1 MICLWTQIMDHFSEF
16 PLFFQVERV
25 RSKRFFVSCFE
36 VTPDFAVMFEYQKA
50 GNPIKYLEAGFN
62 RDQQSGEFFI
72 EFEEQIHD
80 TELELSFQAQHAKG
94 INVLTFPND
103 NGKSA
108 SDALLRVMAVQNK
121 TGFKLSRGK
130 FPDSLKK
137 SFEIQKAAQDKTLL
151 DREFNEKT
159 HAAEKISF
167 EEVKSKM
174 DEVCSEVQGLGHFQ
188 QGIKDDVHG
197 LGQFQQ
203 GIKDDVQS
211 YGVKMEAGFE
221 GVKQEVLSFIPDF
234 QERVKQLEKEVDYHK
249 AQRDAQEYKTA
260 RQTAKVNQRDR
271 EIAVLQ
277 NKEEASI
284 KREDGLR
291 GRIKELENIVLISST
306 VEKLKEM
313 TRMAQEDRAFASTE
327 LKEMT
332 RMAQEDRA
340 FTRAEREELRYS
352 ITDIQESA
360 KTLEGLLST
369 EEERAFKRPRA

>member
-1 MICLWTQIMDHFSEF
+1 MHCFDTPYDLVPKFKLVRQERKTEVPVQFMTAYYDEAKGSCELLVEF
-16 PLFFQVERV
+16 
-25 RSKRFFVSCFE
+25 
-36 VTPDFAVMFEYQKA
+36 T
-50 GNPIKYLEAGFN
+50 
-62 RDQQSGEFFI
+62 
-72 EFEEQIHD
+72 EQIDD
-80 TELELSFQAQHAKG
+80 TDVEKCFYAHGAKG
-94 INVLTFPND
+94 VNVLTFGND
-103 NGKSA
+103 RGRAAAIAYTRITDLQMQS
-108 SDALLRVMAVQNK
+108 
-121 TGFKLSRGK
+121 GFKLSRGEL
-130 FPDSLKK
+130 PDSLEGRLKGPKK
-137 SFEIQKAAQDKTLL
+137 AQKDEKVEL
-151 DREFNEKT
+151 EFNEKI
-159 HAAEKISF
+159 HVAEKISLDEF
-167 EEVKSKM
+167 KSKM
-174 DEVCSEVQGLGHFQ
+174 EDVHDQMQGLGQFQQGIKDDVLSVGQFQ

>member
-1 MICLWTQIMDHFSEF
+1 M
-16 PLFFQVERV
+16 
-25 RSKRFFVSCFE
+25 SCFE
-36 VTPDFAVMFEYQKA
+36 VTPDFAVTFEYQKA
-50 GNPIKYLEAGFN
+50 ENPIKYLEAGFN

-94 INVLTFPND
+94 INVMTFPND

-137 SFEIQKAAQDKTLL
+137 SFDTQKAAQDKTLL
-151 DREFNEKT
+151 EREFNEKT

-167 EEVKSKM
+167 EEFKSKM

-188 QGIKDDVHG
+188 QGIKDDVLSIG
-197 LGQFQQ
+197 N
-203 GIKDDVQS
+203 DVQAHAVKLEAIEG
-211 YGVKMEAGFE
+211 GVQAQTVDLVDIKQ
-221 GVKQEVLSFIPDF
+221 GVCNVIPDYQ
-234 QERVKQLEKEVDYHK
+234 QEIKQLKEALAHK
-249 AQRDAQEYKTA
+249 TKQCDVQEAKTA
-260 RQTAKVNQRDR
+260 IQTAKVNQQDKENEALRRR
-271 EIAVLQ
+271 EV
-277 NKEEASI
+277 ASI
-284 KREDGLR
+284 KREDCLR
-291 GRIKELENIVLISST
+291 ERIKELENIVLISNT
-306 VEKLKEM
+306 VEK
-313 TRMAQEDRAFASTE
+313 

>member
-1 MICLWTQIMDHFSEF
+1 
-16 PLFFQVERV
+16 
-25 RSKRFFVSCFE
+25 
-36 VTPDFAVMFEYQKA
+36 MFEYQKA

-291 GRIKELENIVLISST
+291 ERIKELENIVLISST